1 MSDILKWDFYNP
13 THICFG
19 LNFPHDLSGHLP
31 KGKML
36 FVTSPG
42 STKRGIT
49 QTVLSLCT
57 EADCRVLDVTSS
69 NPSFNDLRR
78 VSKELADFRPDF
90 ILAIGGGSVLD
101 LAKILSYAFA
111 QSADSVEKLI
121 EQLKKGEKVKV
132 LNPLPFIAVPTTAGT
147 GSEVTP
153 FATIWDDENKKKY
166 SLGTD
171 NLFPLKALLFPSLTV
186 TLPWSVTLSTGL
198 DALSQCL
205 ESVWNKNYTPL
216 TAAIAAQG
224 VRLAMTAL
232 PILKNKP
239 DDLVARAQMLEAS
252 LLSGLCIS
260 RTRTAM
266 AHAISYPLTA
276 HFGTPHGIAC
286 SFTLVDLWDHNLVA
300 DDGRM
305 ARLSQAVGIDKALFS
320 VELLNLLKKLNF
332 AQEFQQT
339 VHTTESVVKL
349 SHEMYNPARAE
360 NNLRS
365 FDNKSLDELLKKA
378 TKRWL

>member
-1 MSDILKWDFYNP
+1 MSQILKWDFYNP

-19 LNFPHDLSGHLP
+19 LNFPQDLLPHLP
-31 KGKML
+31 SGKML

-49 QTVLSLCT
+49 NAIMGMPAN
-57 EADCRVLDVTSS
+57 EIRVLDVTTS
-69 NPSFNDLRR
+69 NPSFNDLLR
-78 VSKELADFRPDF
+78 VSTELSNYRPDY

-101 LAKILSYAFA
+101 LAKILSYTQAVGA
-111 QSADSVEKLI
+111 PPVTDLI
-121 EQLKKGEKVKV
+121 EILKKSGKSPQVA
-132 LNPLPFIAVPTTAGT
+132 PLPFIAVPTTAGT

-171 NLFPLKALLFPSLTV
+171 NLFPKKALLFPALTLS
-186 TLPWSVTLSTGL
+186 LPWSVTLSTGL

-216 TAAIAAQG
+216 TAAIATEG
-224 VRLAMTAL
+224 VRLALTAL

-239 DDLVARAQMLEAS
+239 EDLAARAQMLEAS

-276 HFGTPHGIAC
+276 HYGTPHGIAC
-286 SFTLVDLWDHNLVA
+286 SFTLVDLWEHNLVA

-305 ARLSQAVGIDKALFS
+305 ARLSTALGFS
-320 VELLNLLKKLNF
+320 GENFSKHLCEFFQDLNF
-332 AQEFQQT
+332 SQEFKST
-339 VHTTESVVKL
+339 VRSMEDVLKL
-349 SHEMYNPARAE
+349 SSEMYNPTRAE

-365 FDNKSLDELLKKA
+365 FNDQSLNDLLKKA